1 MRGDEPLSSAQ
12 AESLLQWWSDAGVDC
27 LVGEAPRDWLRLS
40 DAGRAERAE
49 RPLHHPAAPGGPP
62 PRSGEDL
69 PLPDQLELFHAYLA
83 SDQTLPFA
91 APQAPRVCPA
101 GDPASGLMML
111 SDMPNGADCSAG
123 TLLSGPTGVLFDR
136 MLAAIGRDRG
146 AIYLASLSCLPSAG
160 GSLTGESAARCAE
173 IARHHVGL
181 VAQQVPLHRSAVPL
195 PEQARGGMVLL
206 LLGDACAKAL
216 LGLSVIQARGRWH
229 SIATA
234 AGDVATLVSFHPAYL
249 LEQPAAKRHAW
260 ADLQMV
266 MERMK

>member
-27 LVGEAPRDWLRLS
+27 LVDEAPRDWLRVHNFGDSLLISPSAASPDAAHEISKLS
-40 DAGRAERAE
+40 
-49 RPLHHPAAPGGPP
+49 PK
-62 PRSGEDL
+62 
-69 PLPDQLELFHAYLA
+69 LPDQLELFHAYLA

-91 APQAPRVCPA
+91 VPQAPRVCPA

-181 VAQQVPLHRSAVPL
+181 VAPK
-195 PEQARGGMVLL
+195 VLL

-229 SIATA
+229 SISTA

-260 ADLQMV
+260 VDLQMV